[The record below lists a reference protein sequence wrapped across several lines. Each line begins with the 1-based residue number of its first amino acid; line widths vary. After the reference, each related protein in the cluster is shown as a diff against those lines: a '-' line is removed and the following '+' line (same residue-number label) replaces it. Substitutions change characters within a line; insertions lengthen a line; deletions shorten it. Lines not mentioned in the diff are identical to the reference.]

1 MHDLKITTQQW
12 LDETKVLKFSNYK
25 RLIKFFNFKSIIIY
39 GAIIPVHSW
48 PLVVSSDTAAGSW

>member
-1 MHDLKITTQQW
+1 MIRW
-12 LDETKVLKFSNYK
+12 NNFSNYK
-25 RLIKFFNFKSIIIY
+25 RLITFFNFKSIIIY